1 MPCRILLRRQE
12 ERRMSEGNNMIFEA
26 IKSLI
31 TEEQIDDAIRC
42 VVRERFTYSVER
54 AIKEEAESI
63 ARQYCDK
70 KIEEV
75 LADLFGKEVNLDDGF
90 GGRREYK
97 TFEEYVRDYVGQECR
112 KQWNM
117 ERNVKRMIESRIEEV
132 CKKVVAENE
141 ANLADQA
148 IRILGG
154 AERKEE

>member
-1 MPCRILLRRQE
+1 MADRMVERIE
-12 ERRMSEGNNMIFEA
+12 EEGRKMSENNNLVLEA

-31 TEEQIDDAIRC
+31 TEEQIDNAIRC
-42 VVRERFTYSVER
+42 AVSEKFTYRIEE
-54 AIKEEAESI
+54 AIRNEAESI

-75 LADLFGKEVNLDDGF
+75 LADLFGKSVNLDDGF
-90 GGRREYK
+90 GGRRGYK

-117 ERNVKRMIESRIEEV
+117 ERNVKRMVESRIEEV
-132 CKKVVAENE
+132 CKKVVSENE

-148 IRILGG
+148 MKILSG
-154 AERKEE
+154 E

>member
-1 MPCRILLRRQE
+1 MTE
-12 ERRMSEGNNMIFEA
+12 NNNLVLEA

-31 TEEQIDDAIRC
+31 TEEQIDNAIRC
-42 VVRERFTYSVER
+42 AVSEKFTYRIDE
-54 AIKEEAESI
+54 AIKNEAESI

-75 LADLFGKEVNLDDGF
+75 LADLFGKSVNLDDGF
-90 GGRREYK
+90 GGRRGYK

-117 ERNVKRMIESRIEEV
+117 ERNVKRMVESRIEEV

-141 ANLADQA
+141 SNLADKA
-148 IRILGG
+148 MKILAG
-154 AERKEE
+154 ERKEE

>member
-1 MPCRILLRRQE
+1 MTE
-12 ERRMSEGNNMIFEA
+12 NNNLFLEA

-31 TEEQIDDAIRC
+31 TDEQIDNAIRC
-42 VVRERFTYSVER
+42 AVSEKFTYRINE
-54 AIKEEAESI
+54 AIKNEAESI

-75 LADLFGKEVNLDDGF
+75 LADLFGKSVNLDDGF
-90 GGRREYK
+90 GGRRGYK
-97 TFEEYVRDYVGQECR
+97 TFEDFVRDYVGSECR

-117 ERNVKRMIESRIEEV
+117 ERRVQDMVKKRVEEV

-148 IRILGG
+148 MKILGG
-154 AERKEE
+154 ADRAEE